1 MSQHQR
7 PTVQPRAGT
16 LQRLREVA
24 DAEVMHGDRVNSLA
38 AGRFEDAM
46 PTPRTFVSTG
56 RCRLACHE
64 RPCSEDGSMNAGAQ
78 TVSSGGYVRPDGVA
92 AATQA
97 TLSAAAGLEVHGG
110 TGTGENPPNNQ
121 VRKDGPSRVLSSLFP
136 RVWRRR
142 LYVMN
147 AHTLE
152 QPADASSADT
162 YRYLLSHYGP
172 LLTLKH
178 LAEVLH
184 STPNGVR
191 MTLARRREPFSVALS
206 QSRRRLGRRVY
217 FDAARVAKAIDA
229 ASGGR
234 SPSCAGEDAN
244 EAIAGTWAGGFE

>member
-7 PTVQPRAGT
+7 PTVQPRAGK
-16 LQRLREVA
+16 LQRLHEAA
-24 DAEVMHGDRVNSLA
+24 DAGVMHGDRVNPLA
-38 AGRFEDAM
+38 AGRLEDAM

-64 RPCSEDGSMNAGAQ
+64 RPCSEDGSITAGA
-78 TVSSGGYVRPDGVA
+78 
-92 AATQA
+92 
-97 TLSAAAGLEVHGG
+97 HGG
-110 TGTGENPPNNQ
+110 TGTIENPPNNP
-121 VRKDGPSRVLSSLFP
+121 VRKDGPSRVLSSLIP
-136 RVWRRR
+136 RVSGRR
-142 LYVMN
+142 LYAMN

-152 QPADASSADT
+152 QPADSSSAGT

-191 MTLARRREPFSVALS
+191 MTLARRREPLSVALS

-234 SPSCAGEDAN
+234 SPSCAEEDAN